1 MSDTPRTDAEVARLG
16 GLDTWGDRW
25 IPHTFAQSI
34 ERDLTKTKMELER
47 ANALIEHLKLEASRG
62 QSAIEAARE
71 LKWCIESFVGSTVI
85 NPDPGC
91 MIPSW
96 LSTEMRRLRDDA
108 GRVWTTGDGVWVVE
122 EPKP

>member
-34 ERDLTKTKMELER
+34 ERDLGQVRMELER

-62 QSAIEAARE
+62 QSAIEAARA
-71 LKWCIESFVGSTVI
+71 LKRCVESFDAGTVI
-85 NPDPGC
+85 NQEPGHL
-91 MIPSW
+91 IPSW
-96 LSTEMRRLRDDA
+96 LSTKMRRLRDDA
-108 GRVWTTGDGVWVVE
+108 GRVWTTGDGVWFVE

>member
-16 GLDTWGDRW
+16 GLNEWGDRW
-25 IPHTFAQSI
+25 IPHTFTQSI

-62 QSAIEAARE
+62 QSAIEAARA
-71 LKWCIESFVGSTVI
+71 LKRCVDSFSVRTVM
-85 NPDPGC
+85 NPDPGFL
-91 MIPSW
+91 IPSW
-96 LSTEMRRLRDDA
+96 LKMEIGRLRENA
-108 GRVWTTGDGVWVVE
+108 GRIWTTGEGVWFVE